1 MECLKQGVDVRFAVE
16 EAQVY
21 CDSNQMKQV
30 ILNVMK
36 NALEAMQDGGLL
48 NVQLEND
55 GHIGSSEMVMLDTN
69 FPPDVIEYIIRRCAS
84 EGVPLTII
92 PVSAPKVKH
101 LPDSLEGVTWLC
113 PAAERD
119 EGPGHDPDGCSH
131 CLFHRGVSDNHP

>member
-55 GHIGSSEMVMLDTN
+55 GHHAKISIQDNGSGI
-69 FPPDVIEYIIRRCAS
+69 PP
-84 EGVPLTII
+84 
-92 PVSAPKVKH
+92 
-101 LPDSLEGVTWLC
+101 
-113 PAAERD
+113 ERM
-119 EGPGHDPDGCSH
+119 GHH
-131 CLFHRGVSDNHP
+131 KR